1 MNVFVIAGIAVVV
14 IGFLFLID
22 TAYRYYNGKNYTNQL
37 LISVALAFFG
47 WIVIYAAS
55 GGDNAGSENIAGSGG
70 VQISQQS
77 GNNSQVLNP
86 PEEKGFIQKI
96 LEMLFGEDE
105 KEQVADNL
113 GLSTANGNLSPEDA
127 EEIKRQLGQL
137 DPNDRPPNMNLTL
150 DQFVSNFNAA
160 AQNIS
165 ASYTI
170 RNYRIN
176 ASAMKKDMVYAF
188 TDQIGV
194 VASIDPVNDRIMS
207 AAIMSRVMTEHSK
220 RQTVI
225 AFNILAA
232 ATNPGLSPEQ
242 RAELLAELGLNSENF
257 PASTKAM
264 RGNIEYTAQSDKRA
278 GIALTATAK

>member
-37 LISVALAFFG
+37 LLAVALAFFG

-55 GGDNAGSENIAGSGG
+55 GGDDAGGDIAAGGSG
-70 VQISQQS
+70 VQISQS
-77 GNNSQVLNP
+77 GNGSQVLNP

-105 KEQVADNL
+105 KDKVADNL
-113 GLSTANGNLSPEDA
+113 GLSTASGTLSPEDA

-194 VASIDPVNDRIMS
+194 VASIDPVNDRVMS
-207 AAIMSRVMTEHSK
+207 ASIMSRVMTEHSK

>member
-22 TAYRYYNGKNYTNQL
+22 TAYRYYSGKNYTNQL

-55 GGDNAGSENIAGSGG
+55 GGDNAGNENISGAG

-77 GNNSQVLNP
+77 GNGSQVLNP

-105 KEQVADNL
+105 KDQVADNL
-113 GLSTANGNLSPEDA
+113 GLSTANGTLSPEDA
-127 EEIKRQLGQL
+127 EEIKRQLGQI

-188 TDQIGV
+188 TDQIGI
-194 VASIDPVNDRIMS
+194 VASIDPVNDRIMNAS
-207 AAIMSRVMTEHSK
+207 IMSRVMTEHSK

-225 AFNILAA
+225 AFNILI
-232 ATNPGLSPEQ
+232 ATANPELSAEQ
-242 RAELLAELGLNSENF
+242 RAQLIAELNLNSENF
-257 PASTKAM
+257 PTSTKAM